1 MQNKNNNQE
10 RGNMTQKIRM
20 NTELR
25 NKLFNK
31 IKHTFENE
39 DTQEREAFLKA
50 RETVNDEYVIAQQF
64 AKEVVERAYP
74 PEDVSVLRTFKKKYG
89 SPCDVVAKD
98 KCFYFAHNEDKDED
112 GDIKETKSHFDFGL
126 FGNLNGSEY
135 SDEDGKKFAFAY
147 FREDLKAMDCNP
159 DIYAQQNENKDN
171 PHKTKHVDECLK
183 ALGKVGNS
191 YSSRDDSTG
200 MTKTFDDQY
209 YLDVIGTSYCRSRAI
224 ACTKD
229 EYTMFEQWRVAK
241 ANLVSKHQTWIDT
254 ITKQCNQLKIG
265 LKAYRYLS
273 EGVELATE
281 LGIQVDE
288 AELIRTNSTGLTIYN
303 PSNLASMIK
312 GMKNKQSANTREA
325 KILARKQYEES
336 LN

>member
-1 MQNKNNNQE
+1 
-10 RGNMTQKIRM
+10 MTKIRM

-31 IKHTFENE
+31 IKNVFENE
-39 DTQEREAFLKA
+39 DTQEREGYLQA
-50 RETVNDEYVIAQQF
+50 REDVDRQYEHAHRLAVD
-64 AKEVVERAYP
+64 VVERSYP
-74 PEDVSVLRTFKKKYG
+74 TEDVSVLRTFKKKYG

-98 KCFYFAHNEDKDED
+98 KCFYFAHQEGVDDE
-112 GDIKETKSHFDFGL
+112 GEPTETKSHFDFGL

-135 SDEDGKKFAFAY
+135 DHDEGKKFAFAY
-147 FREDLKAMDCNP
+147 YREDLKAMDCNP

-171 PHKTKHVDECLK
+171 PHKTKHVDECSK
-183 ALGKVGNS
+183 ALGYTN
-191 YSSRDDSTG
+191 YHNNDDQG
-200 MTKTFDDQY
+200 MTKTFNEQY

-224 ACTKD
+224 ACTKN
-229 EYTMFEQWRVAK
+229 EYEQFETWRIAK
-241 ANLVSKHQTWIDT
+241 GNLVVNHQKWIDT
-254 ITKQCNQLKIG
+254 ITKQCDQLKIG

-273 EGVELATE
+273 EGIELATE

>member
-1 MQNKNNNQE
+1 
-10 RGNMTQKIRM
+10 M

-39 DTQEREAFLKA
+39 DTQEREAFLQA
-50 RETVNDEYVIAQQF
+50 RESVDHHYKYASEL
-64 AKEVVERAYP
+64 AKLVVERAYP
-74 PEDVSVLRTFKKKYG
+74 IDDVATLRTFKKKYG
-89 SPCDVVAKD
+89 QPCDVVAKD
-98 KCFYFAHNEDKDED
+98 KCFYFSHNENVDED
-112 GDIKETKSHFDFGL
+112 NEQVETKSHFDFGL

-135 SDEDGKKFAFAY
+135 SSDEGKKFAVAY
-147 FREDLKAMDCNP
+147 YREELKAKDCNP
-159 DIYAQQNENKDN
+159 DIFAQQNENKDN
-171 PHKTKHVDECLK
+171 PHKTKYVEECMK
-183 ALGKVGNS
+183 ALGYSHNS
-191 YSSRDDSTG
+191 SYDRSENNIGISKG
-200 MTKTFDDQY
+200 FDDQY

-229 EYTMFEQWRVAK
+229 EYTEFEHWRVAK
-241 ANLVSKHQTWIDT
+241 GNLVSKHQTWIDT
-254 ITKQCNQLKIG
+254 IQKQCDQLKIG

-273 EGVELATE
+273 EGIELATE
-281 LGIQVDE
+281 LGIELDE

-312 GMKNKQSANTREA
+312 GMKNKNQSREA

>member
-1 MQNKNNNQE
+1 MQNKNNNQK
-10 RGNMTQKIRM
+10 GTMTKIRM

-31 IKHTFENE
+31 IKNVFENE
-39 DTQEREAFLKA
+39 DTQEREAFLQA
-50 RETVNDEYVIAQQF
+50 REDVNDQY
-64 AKEVVERAYP
+64 ERASNLAKHVVSRSYP
-74 PEDVSVLRTFKKKYG
+74 PEDVEVLRTFKKKYG

-98 KCFYFAHNEDKDED
+98 KCFYFAHNEDLDDE
-112 GDIKETKSHFDFGL
+112 GDTKETKSHFDFGL

-135 SDEDGKKFAFAY
+135 SDEEGKKFAVAY

-159 DIYAQQNENKDN
+159 DIYAQQSENKDN
-171 PHKTKHVDECLK
+171 PHKTKHVEACMK
-183 ALGKVGNS
+183 ALGYTS
-191 YSSRDDSTG
+191 YHNQDNTG
-200 MTKTFDDQY
+200 MAKTFDEPY

-224 ACTKD
+224 ACTKN
-229 EYTMFEQWRVAK
+229 EYEQFEAWRIAK
-241 ANLVSKHQTWIDT
+241 GNLVSKHQTWIDT
-254 ITKQCNQLKIG
+254 IQKQCDQLKIG

-273 EGVELATE
+273 EGIELATE

-312 GMKNKQSANTREA
+312 GMKNKHQSREA
-325 KILARKQYEES
+325 KILARKKYEES

>member
-1 MQNKNNNQE
+1 
-10 RGNMTQKIRM
+10 M

-39 DTQEREAFLKA
+39 DTQEREAFLQA
-50 RETVNDEYVIAQQF
+50 REDVDRQYVIASGLARQ
-64 AKEVVERAYP
+64 VVERAYP
-74 PEDVSVLRTFKKKYG
+74 PEDVSVLRSFKKKYG
-89 SPCDVVAKD
+89 QPCDVVAKD
-98 KCFYFAHNEDKDED
+98 KCFYFAHSEDVDDE
-112 GDIKETKSHFDFGL
+112 GETKETKSHFDFGL

-135 SDEDGKKFAFAY
+135 SDEDGKKFAVAY
-147 FREDLKAMDCNP
+147 FREELKAKDCNP

-171 PHKTKHVDECLK
+171 PHKTKYVDECMK
-183 ALGKVGNS
+183 ALGYGVGHYNS
-191 YSSRDDSTG
+191 DSDNNIG
-200 MTKTFDDQY
+200 MAKEFDSPY

-229 EYTMFEQWRVAK
+229 EYEQFETWRIAK

-254 ITKQCNQLKIG
+254 IQKQCDQLKIG

-273 EGVELATE
+273 EGIELATE

-312 GMKNKQSANTREA
+312 GMKNKHQSREA
-325 KILARKQYEES
+325 KILARKKYEES

>member
-1 MQNKNNNQE
+1 MQNNIE
-10 RGNMTQKIRM
+10 RSKMTKIRM

-31 IKHTFENE
+31 IKNVFENE
-39 DTQEREAFLKA
+39 ETQEREAFLQA
-50 RETVNDEYVIAQQF
+50 RENVDHHYKYASEL
-64 AKEVVERAYP
+64 AKLVVERAYP
-74 PEDVSVLRTFKKKYG
+74 PEDVSVLRSFKKKYG
-89 SPCDVVAKD
+89 QPCDVVAKD
-98 KCFYFAHNEDKDED
+98 KCFYFAHTEDLDDE
-112 GDIKETKSHFDFGL
+112 GDQKQTSTHFDFGL

-135 SDEDGKKFAFAY
+135 SDEDGKKFAVAY

-171 PHKTKHVDECLK
+171 PHKTKHVDECMK
-183 ALGKVGNS
+183 ALGHSGHS
-191 YSSRDDSTG
+191 YSGSDNNIG
-200 MTKTFDDQY
+200 MTKTFDEPY

-229 EYTMFEQWRVAK
+229 EYTQFEQWRIAK
-241 ANLVSKHQTWIDT
+241 GNLVSKHQTWIDT
-254 ITKQCNQLKIG
+254 IQKQCDQLKIG

-273 EGVELATE
+273 EGIELATE

-312 GMKNKQSANTREA
+312 GMKNKHQSRAD
-325 KILARKQYEES
+325 KIKARLQYEEYAHKDI
-336 LN
+336 N

>member
-1 MQNKNNNQE
+1 
-10 RGNMTQKIRM
+10 MTKIRM

-31 IKHTFENE
+31 IKNVFENE
-39 DTQEREAFLKA
+39 DTQEREGYLQS
-50 RETVNDEYVIAQQF
+50 REIFNTEQSYASTL
-64 AKEVVERAYP
+64 AKEVVARSYP
-74 PEDVSVLRTFKKKYG
+74 PEDVAVLRTFKKKYG
-89 SPCDVVAKD
+89 DPCDVVAKD
-98 KCFYFAHNEDKDED
+98 KCFYFAHNEDTDDE
-112 GDIKETKSHFDFGL
+112 GDTKETKSHFDFGL

-135 SDEDGKKFAFAY
+135 DHEDGKKFAFAY
-147 FREDLKAMDCNP
+147 YREDLKAMDCNP
-159 DIYAQQNENKDN
+159 DIFAQQKENKDN
-171 PHKTKHVDECLK
+171 PHKTKHVDECMK
-183 ALGKVGNS
+183 ALGKHSNYRNDES
-191 YSSRDDSTG
+191 NG
-200 MTKTFDDQY
+200 MTKNFDDPY

-229 EYTMFEQWRVAK
+229 EYTQFENWRIAK
-241 ANLVSKHQTWIDT
+241 ANVVSKHQTWIDT
-254 ITKQCNQLKIG
+254 IQKQCDQLKIG

-273 EGVELATE
+273 EGIELATE